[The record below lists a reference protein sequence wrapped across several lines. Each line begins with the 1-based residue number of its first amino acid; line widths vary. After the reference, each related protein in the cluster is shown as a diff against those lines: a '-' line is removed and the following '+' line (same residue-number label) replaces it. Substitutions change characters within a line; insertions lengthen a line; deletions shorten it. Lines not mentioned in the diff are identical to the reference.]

1 MRPVKEGYF
10 ATKECRK
17 HLKHIYICT
26 YYMLNMYLLEKSIR
40 VRPSCW
46 RGGWPR
52 SGPPPPGSPAAR
64 SSGLDLHSQG
74 RQDNRSFTPAYY
86 RTNCSKK
93 EEIESVTVSLPVKTL
108 GVLEMKL
115 LTFLMGTP
123 VLGSCIRTTR
133 SWKQMFR
140 YVRRK
145 CNFSAFLV
153 KYELKFP

>member
-10 ATKECRK
+10 ASKECRK
-17 HLKHIYICT
+17 HFKHIYIFT
-26 YYMLNMYLLEKSIR
+26 YYMLSKYLLEKSIR

-64 SSGLDLHSQG
+64 SSGLDLQSQG
-74 RQDNRSFTPAYY
+74 RQDIRSFIPG
-86 RTNCSKK
+86 
-93 EEIESVTVSLPVKTL
+93 EIKSVTVSLPVKTL

-133 SWKQMFR
+133 SCKQMFR
-140 YVRRK
+140 
-145 CNFSAFLV
+145 
-153 KYELKFP
+153 